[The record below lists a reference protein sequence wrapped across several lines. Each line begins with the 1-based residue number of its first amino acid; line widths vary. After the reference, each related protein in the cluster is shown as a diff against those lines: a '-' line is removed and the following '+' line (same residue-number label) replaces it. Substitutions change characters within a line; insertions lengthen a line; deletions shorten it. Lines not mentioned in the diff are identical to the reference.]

1 MKFFAALYKL
11 LYNPRKVFFL
21 ALCFAL
27 GSLLLNGTFLRLYK
41 LQRDHQTL
49 ELQIVETRQTIADL
63 DRKMV
68 LANDPYFIQR
78 TAMDRYDLVDENDL
92 VFVFADEAN

>member
-1 MKFFAALYKL
+1 MKFFSGLYALLYK
-11 LYNPRKVFFL
+11 PRKVFLL
-21 ALCFAL
+21 AFVFAV

-41 LQRDHQTL
+41 LRRDHQTL
-49 ELQIVETRQTIADL
+49 QMQIVETRQTIADL
-63 DRKMV
+63 NRKMV
-68 LANDPYFIQR
+68 LAKDPDFIQR